1 MTGQIDLT
9 GQVAIVTGAGR
20 GIGQAIARRLAR
32 AGYFVVASDRKGAM
46 AEETAARIGAEIGA
60 DRCRAV
66 ELDVTSR
73 AAVTD
78 VVAATAAELG
88 GVHLAVNNAM
98 WIRYAPL
105 GSASETDVDR
115 MVNVGIKGP
124 LWMAQALREP
134 MRAQGGGSIVNI
146 ASVAALLST
155 PDAAVYSAVKGALV
169 SLTRQL
175 AGDLGGDNIRVNA
188 IAPGTIDTEGARG
201 AMSEEA
207 REYRLQRAP
216 LGRLG
221 TPGDIA
227 EAVLYLGGPASS
239 FVTGQLLTVDG
250 GITAQM

>member
-1 MTGQIDLT
+1 MTQDMTGR
-9 GQVAIVTGAGR
+9 VALVTGAGR
-20 GIGQAIARRLAR
+20 GIGQAIARRLAD
-32 AGYFVVASDRKGAM
+32 AGYFVIASDRTGSM
-46 AEETAARIGAEIGA
+46 ATETAAELGA

-66 ELDVTSR
+66 ELDVTGR
-73 AAVTD
+73 EAVAD
-78 VVAATAAELG
+78 VVAKTVADLG

-105 GSASETDVDR
+105 SEVSETDIDR
-115 MVNVGIKGP
+115 MVGVGIKGP

-155 PDAAVYSAVKGALV
+155 PDAAVYSAVKGALI

-188 IAPGTIDTEGARG
+188 IAPGTVDTPGARN
-201 AMSEEA
+201 AMSDEA

-221 TPGDIA
+221 SPEDIA

-239 FVTGQLLTVDG
+239 FVTGQLLTIDG
-250 GITAQM
+250 GITACM